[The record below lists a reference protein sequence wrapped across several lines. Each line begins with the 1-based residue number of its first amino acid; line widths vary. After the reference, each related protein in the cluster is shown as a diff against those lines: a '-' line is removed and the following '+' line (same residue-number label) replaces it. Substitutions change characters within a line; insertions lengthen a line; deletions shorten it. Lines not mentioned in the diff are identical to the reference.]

1 MFVLTILYIS
11 IKLYIYYLYI
21 IKYIIRYSYN
31 AFLDQQNNWCN
42 IYLSGS
48 GIKIRFWNLLR
59 KAESSSQGQLV
70 AHRRKILSDRCAVS
84 APSICFSSSVLIR
97 RLYSSS
103 RELRCLQILSISS
116 IKITCQQQVKGV
128 YCKFFKFTWLVLIKK
143 LPTQ

>member
-1 MFVLTILYIS
+1 MKIRAFFQKATAS
-11 IKLYIYYLYI
+11 IKLNLPYKYHIYYNSQYMHI
-21 IKYIIRYSYN
+21 
-31 AFLDQQNNWCN
+31 DQLNNWCD

-116 IKITCQQQVKGV
+116 IKITCQQQVKGII
-128 YCKFFKFTWLVLIKK
+128 L
-143 LPTQ
+143 

>member
-11 IKLYIYYLYI
+11 ITLYIYYLYI

-116 IKITCQQQVKGV
+116 IKTT
-128 YCKFFKFTWLVLIKK
+128 CKFFKFTWLVLIKTITHPVK
-143 LPTQ
+143 SKFTI

>member
-1 MFVLTILYIS
+1 MTVCLKWEDFFYYENTSFLSKSNSL
-11 IKLYIYYLYI
+11 KLNLPYKYHIYYNSQYMHI
-21 IKYIIRYSYN
+21 
-31 AFLDQQNNWCN
+31 DQLNNWCD

-116 IKITCQQQVKGV
+116 IKITCQQQVKGII
-128 YCKFFKFTWLVLIKK
+128 L
-143 LPTQ
+143 